1 MSCQR
6 LSHTGRV
13 LDVYRVVSQ
22 RLGRICC
29 RGYDFGDGREWA
41 NWASGVTSAVA
52 ASPSV
57 CADAVRAIGVAVHGG
72 GGGVG
77 GRRRC

>member
-29 RGYDFGDGREWA
+29 RGYDFGDGWEWA
-41 NWASGVTSAVA
+41 YA
-52 ASPSV
+52 PPCV
-57 CADAVRAIGVAVHGG
+57 CAGAVGAIGVAVHGG
-72 GGGVG
+72 VG
-77 GRRRC
+77 GQRS

>member
-41 NWASGVTSAVA
+41 YSASGVTSAIA
-52 ASPSV
+52 APPCV
-57 CADAVRAIGVAVHGG
+57 CAGAVGAIGVAVHGG
-72 GGGVG
+72 VG
-77 GRRRC
+77 GQRS